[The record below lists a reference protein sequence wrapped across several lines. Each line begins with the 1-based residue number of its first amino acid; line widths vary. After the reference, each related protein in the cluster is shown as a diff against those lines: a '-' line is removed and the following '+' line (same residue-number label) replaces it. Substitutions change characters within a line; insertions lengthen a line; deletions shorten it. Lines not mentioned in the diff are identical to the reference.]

1 MYENVSATKHNHCG
15 TIHVDESFIL
25 VQEYIL
31 ISINEIILFSNM
43 LFLVTLCFVVSVHKV
58 VHFSFSSIQISLEMG
73 KTHEKSTLM

>member
-1 MYENVSATKHNHCG
+1 MYENISSKKHKHCG
-15 TIHVDESFIL
+15 TRHVGESFIL

-58 VHFSFSSIQISLEMG
+58 VHFTFSSIQIS
-73 KTHEKSTLM
+73 